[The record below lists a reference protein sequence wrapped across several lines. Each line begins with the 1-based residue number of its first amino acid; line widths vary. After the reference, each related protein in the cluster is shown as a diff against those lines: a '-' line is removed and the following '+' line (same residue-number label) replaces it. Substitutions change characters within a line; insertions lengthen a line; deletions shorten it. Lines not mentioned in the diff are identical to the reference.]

1 MYRTVRSSPC
11 PSGKSTLVFQTDP
24 DPESGALILQRLYQA
39 ITSSTPLSGPPYT
52 SSSNFASIQAGP
64 GTARP
69 VHSVDSGVPGVT
81 AFRVSTK
88 LRTFVDEL
96 HYKGWTIRLA
106 DWLHLSNP
114 DDPSR
119 PIVGQVFKCWHSDE
133 SCVSIYRSAPPLMPT
148 FCEVQ
153 RRDNPVYLFAGI
165 IDPNR

>member
-1 MYRTVRSSPC
+1 MLNV
-11 PSGKSTLVFQTDP
+11 V
-24 DPESGALILQRLYQA
+24 QRLYQA
-39 ITSSTPLSGPPYT
+39 ITSSTPPSGPPYT
-52 SSSNFASIQAGP
+52 STLNFASIQAGP

-69 VHSVDSGVPGVT
+69 VHSVDSGVAGVT

-119 PIVGQVFKCWHSDE
+119 PIIGQVFKCWKSDE
-133 SCVSIYRSAPPLMPT
+133 LYVSICSSAPPLISSLPK
-148 FCEVQ
+148 VQ
-153 RRDNPVYLFAGI
+153 RKASLVYLFAGI
-165 IDPNR
+165 IALNR